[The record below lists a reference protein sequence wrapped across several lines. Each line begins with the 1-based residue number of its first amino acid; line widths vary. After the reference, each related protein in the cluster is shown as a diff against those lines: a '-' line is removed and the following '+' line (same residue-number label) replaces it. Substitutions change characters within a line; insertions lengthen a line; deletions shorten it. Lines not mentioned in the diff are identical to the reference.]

1 MEAFIFVYNYFWGVV
16 SATSF
21 FYWVENFIIMWYN
34 QFDKFEFYSEQV
46 KELHRCEASFL
57 PKSENVNKTE
67 TFPC

>member
-34 QFDKFEFYSEQV
+34 QFDKFEFYSE
-46 KELHRCEASFL
+46 
-57 PKSENVNKTE
+57 
-67 TFPC
+67 